1 MNLYNCTTIV
11 PKGVYGLIFCSITH
25 TSQPSRAIG
34 ENRHPVVCIVSL
46 KTLEP
51 EKDLE
56 PHQLQHDLSMS
67 CNQSGQH
74 LQQEETANQFLAVAR
89 LSINTSYIVCHLL
102 SQQSERMQAPGLS
115 IKNLKGLGNVIFP
128 SGCIAKPFQQ
138 LFFTYSCSCFFK
150 SVRHPRVITMSWGL
164 LT

>member
-11 PKGVYGLIFCSITH
+11 PKGVCGLIFCSITH
-25 TSQPSRAIG
+25 TPQPSRAIG
-34 ENRHPVVCIVSL
+34 ENRHTVVCIVSL

-74 LQQEETANQFLAVAR
+74 LQQEETTNQFLAVAR

-102 SQQSERMQAPGLS
+102 SQQSERTSSWVVNQ
-115 IKNLKGLGNVIFP
+115 KFKGSWECHFSFWVHCKTISTAVFY
-128 SGCIAKPFQQ
+128 
-138 LFFTYSCSCFFK
+138 LF
-150 SVRHPRVITMSWGL
+150 M
-164 LT
+164 